1 MIQEVIVTTIN
12 EDDTV
17 HIAPMGIREE
27 NQQVIVSPYKP
38 SATLENITRTKTAVV
53 NRIDDVRIFAGC
65 LTNRKDWELI
75 PTNKIKG
82 YRLEAAL
89 SHIELELT
97 SFDDDE
103 LRPRFYCNSVYEETH
118 HPFRGFN
125 RAQAAVLELAIL
137 VSRLDRLP
145 AEKIEQEIEYLSIAI
160 EKTAGKNELTAWQ
173 WLMKKV
179 EVFRKT
185 KKKDNIHD
193 WNAG

>member
-27 NQQVIVSPYKP
+27 NQQFIISPFKP

-53 NRIDDVRIFAGC
+53 NRIDDVRVFAGC
-65 LTNRKDWELI
+65 LTNHKDWELL

-89 SHIELELT
+89 SHIELELV

-103 LRPRFYCNSVYEETH
+103 LRPRFYCNSVYEATH
-118 HPFRGFN
+118 YPFKGFN

-137 VSRLDRLP
+137 VSRLDRIP
-145 AEKIEQEIEYLSIAI
+145 TEKIEQEIEYLSIAI
-160 EKTAGKNELTAWQ
+160 EKTAGKNELTAWK
-173 WLMKKV
+173 WLMQKV
-179 EVFRKT
+179 DAYRKT
-185 KKKDNIHD
+185 INEDNKYD
-193 WNAG
+193 RNAG